1 MRSIR
6 KVRSANDG
14 RHRRH
19 LRVRKKIEGT
29 PERPRLVVFRS
40 SKHIYAQLVD
50 DQKGVTLAGV
60 ADTSDGMQ
68 IDGKGEVSRSFG
80 VGELLAAKAKET
92 GIAKV
97 VFDRGGY
104 QYHGRVKAVA
114 DGARKGG
121 LEFYGRAKRRH
132 SRFDQRPGGRR
143 SRGGIARAS
152 RPQHRGASPAPRPPR
167 SEEHTSELQS

>member
-1 MRSIR
+1 MRSVR
-6 KVRSANDG
+6 KIKTAEHG

-19 LRVRKKIEGT
+19 LRVRKKIAGT

-50 DQKGVTLAGV
+50 DQRGVTLAGV
-60 ADTSDGMQ
+60 TDTSEGVQ
-68 IDGKGEVSRSFG
+68 VEGKGKVARSFA
-80 VGELLAAKAKET
+80 VGKLIASKAKEK

-121 LEFYGRAKRRH
+121 LEF
-132 SRFDQRPGGRR
+132 
-143 SRGGIARAS
+143 
-152 RPQHRGASPAPRPPR
+152 
-167 SEEHTSELQS
+167 

>member
-6 KVRSANDG
+6 KIKTAAHSRY
-14 RHRRH
+14 RRH
-19 LRVRKKIEGT
+19 LRVRKKVEGT

-50 DQKGVTLAGV
+50 DQRGVTLAG
-60 ADTSDGMQ
+60 ATDTSEGVQ
-68 IDGKGEVSRSFG
+68 VEGKGKVARSFA
-80 VGELLAAKAKET
+80 VGKLIAAKAKEK
-92 GIAKV
+92 GIATV

-121 LEFYGRAKRRH
+121 LEF
-132 SRFDQRPGGRR
+132 
-143 SRGGIARAS
+143 
-152 RPQHRGASPAPRPPR
+152 
-167 SEEHTSELQS
+167 

>member
-1 MRSIR
+1 MRSVR
-6 KVRSANDG
+6 KIKTADDNRY
-14 RHRRH
+14 RRH
-19 LRVRKKIEGT
+19 LRVRKKVQGT

-50 DQKGVTLAGV
+50 DQRGVTLAGV
-60 ADTSDGMQ
+60 ADTSEGVQ
-68 IDGKGEVSRSFG
+68 VEGKGKVARSFA
-80 VGELLAAKAKET
+80 VGKLIANKAKEK

-121 LEFYGRAKRRH
+121 LEF
-132 SRFDQRPGGRR
+132 
-143 SRGGIARAS
+143 
-152 RPQHRGASPAPRPPR
+152 
-167 SEEHTSELQS
+167 

>member
-1 MRSIR
+1 MRSVH
-6 KVRSANDG
+6 KVKTREEG

-19 LRVRKKIEGT
+19 LRVRKKVRGT

-50 DQKGVTLAGV
+50 DGRGVTLVGA
-60 ADTSDGMQ
+60 SDRSEGIQ
-68 IDGKGEVSRSFG
+68 VEGKGKTGKSFALG
-80 VGELLAAKAKET
+80 QLLAVKAKGQ
-92 GIAKV
+92 GITKV

-121 LEFYGRAKRRH
+121 LEF
-132 SRFDQRPGGRR
+132 
-143 SRGGIARAS
+143 
-152 RPQHRGASPAPRPPR
+152 
-167 SEEHTSELQS
+167 